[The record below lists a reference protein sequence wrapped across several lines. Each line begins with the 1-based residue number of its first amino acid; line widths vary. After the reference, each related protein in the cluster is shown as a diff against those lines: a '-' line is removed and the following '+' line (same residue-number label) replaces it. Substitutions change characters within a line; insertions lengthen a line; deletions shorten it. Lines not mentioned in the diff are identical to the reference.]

1 MLKQRK
7 WPVKVTPLSE
17 LTEEEVDREYDSIIK
32 KIQSDTEEYS
42 HEEFVRKIE
51 SGELR
56 LMNWDGDI
64 SFSEYVRQV
73 KEGTYGKNLSS

>member
-17 LTEEEVDREYDSIIK
+17 LTDEEVDREYTDIIK

-42 HEEFVRKIE
+42 HEDFVHKIE
-51 SGELR
+51 TGEFR
-56 LMNWDGDI
+56 LMCWDSDI
-64 SFSEYVRQV
+64 SFAAYVQQV
-73 KEGTYGKNLSS
+73 KAGVYAET